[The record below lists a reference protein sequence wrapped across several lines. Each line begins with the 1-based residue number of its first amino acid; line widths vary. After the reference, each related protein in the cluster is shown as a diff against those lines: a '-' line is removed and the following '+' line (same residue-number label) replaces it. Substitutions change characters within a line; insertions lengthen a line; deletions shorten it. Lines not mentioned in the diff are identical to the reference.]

1 MDTQANV
8 TRNFFFRYL
17 QKPKNN
23 QFFLPFFFFLTIMVV
38 IRSEDISKL
47 LMFNYNWPYQRTN
60 MRVHWRHCNSLL
72 KSKDKRPRKKKKKK
86 AISCNCLTFLLKSFF
101 FLFIFIFVW
110 VVCEDLDIR
119 VRASQLLFSPTRH
132 GFPNFK

>member
-1 MDTQANV
+1 MLQEI
-8 TRNFFFRYL
+8 FFFDIYRN
-17 QKPKNN
+17 QKIINSFYP
-23 QFFLPFFFFLTIMVV
+23 FFFLTIMVV